1 MHFLSNKKIASKT
14 TLKEKTI
21 TPDRS
26 KSFTDIPL
34 TNMRKTIAKR
44 LTLSKVTH
52 NLIAII
58 RPRFNCIPCSQRYRT
73 LMLLW
78 IAGWTMY

>member
-1 MHFLSNKKIASKT
+1 MYVDRDVMHFLSNKKIASKT
-14 TLKEKTI
+14 TLKEKTV

-52 NLIAII
+52 NIFAQLLDHVL
-58 RPRFNCIPCSQRYRT
+58 FVYT
-73 LMLLW
+73 L
-78 IAGWTMY
+78 